1 MVATVLPALIILGI
15 FTFVR
20 LVETKWSIVFLKRI
34 ETIRRYYATLDPA
47 AARFFATPGGTAS
60 TAALASIGMRAS
72 LAEMLFT
79 SASMIAAVISIL
91 AGVGAAL
98 LLDTAGLPLPAAVT
112 VAVVVAFS
120 NLRPAPG
127 VDVSPGSARDDDDR

>member
-1 MVATVLPALIILGI
+1 METN
-15 FTFVR
+15 
-20 LVETKWSIVFLKRI
+20 VESIVFLKRI

-47 AARFFATPGGTAS
+47 AARFFATPEGTAS

-98 LLDTAGLPLPAAVT
+98 PLAFRSRRRSRSPWSWHSRSSACTWCGCIAGVGL
-112 VAVVVAFS
+112 
-120 NLRPAPG
+120 
-127 VDVSPGSARDDDDR
+127 